1 MEIEKFAV
9 YTPLETQEILK
20 ISNSTMKRLIK
31 SKQILANK
39 VGGQYRILGSELLRL
54 LTPIPEYVKVRSRK

>member
-54 LTPIPEYVKVRSRK
+54 LTPIPKPVKVKSKK